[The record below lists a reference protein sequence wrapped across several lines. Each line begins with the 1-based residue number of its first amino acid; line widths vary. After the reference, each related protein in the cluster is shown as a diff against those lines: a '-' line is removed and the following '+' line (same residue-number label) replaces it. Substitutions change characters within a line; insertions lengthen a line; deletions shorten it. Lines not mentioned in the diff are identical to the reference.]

1 MFKACHLPLQAISS
15 LPGAQVSI
23 CPNSPESGTQ
33 QVLNK
38 GWLTLTPRVQGPG
51 LEFIQ
56 AESRL
61 PLQASPLTPA
71 HLGGQV
77 WSPRP
82 GPLGNAG
89 ECRRDGADAEMF
101 A

>member
-1 MFKACHLPLQAISS
+1 MSISPS
-15 LPGAQVSI
+15 
-23 CPNSPESGTQ
+23 SPESGTQ

-38 GWLTLTPRVQGPG
+38 GYLTLTPHAQGPG

-56 AESRL
+56 AESWL
-61 PLQASPLTPA
+61 PLQASPLAPA

-77 WSPRP
+77 WSPCP
-82 GPLGNAG
+82 ELLGNAG
-89 ECRRDGADAEMF
+89 ECRHGGVDAEMF